1 MRALITSPV
10 MRSFE
15 KVIVAIKVI
24 KANKP
29 LSKAIVAPKASKAI
43 IANTFKPANT
53 AIASALFY
61 RLVLFQS
68 GSFGESEQG
77 FDRRVK
83 ILERI
88 VHRTKELT

>member
-10 MRSFE
+10 MKSFE

-43 IANTFKPANT
+43 IANTFKPGMSET
-53 AIASALFY
+53 RFGSSRPRP
-61 RLVLFQS
+61 RLKMS
-68 GSFGESEQG
+68 ESQ
-77 FDRRVK
+77 
-83 ILERI
+83 
-88 VHRTKELT
+88 